1 MKKARLKK
9 PVNVYKKERLA
20 TYLLIKAIPTLVRI
34 TNRHL
39 AELGGEFKDT
49 VLPARSESL

>member
-34 TNRHL
+34 TSRHL

-49 VLPARSESL
+49 VFPARSESL